1 MEEEIVVRGQLR
13 LYGLRRALWF
23 SGVVL
28 VCFFFMFPVFWLILT
43 AIRPESEVF
52 YVHRGTNFTFTN
64 FTKAFFESYL
74 FKESMINSA
83 ILATLGT
90 FLSIVI
96 TLQSGYML
104 GRFRGKLRNSWFGL
118 IYIMR
123 TIPYI
128 TWGLPLYTMTQW
140 LGIYDTYWGVLAPHL
155 AVHVAFF
162 SLVMKGFFENITQSS
177 EEAAL
182 VDGCSYWGVYFK
194 IAVPQVLPGIFA
206 LSLICWLWTWNELLF
221 AMLLTSSNT
230 PLLTVMIVQFIN
242 EVGMQWN
249 LMAASAVIALL
260 PAIIVTLCGQKYI
273 TKGLYM

>member
-1 MEEEIVVRGQLR
+1 MAEEVIGRGQLR
-13 LYGLRRALWF
+13 LYGWRRALWL
-23 SGVVL
+23 SGLVV
-28 VCFFFMFPVFWLILT
+28 VCFLFVFPIFWLFLT
-43 AIRPESEVF
+43 ALRPESEVF
-52 YVHRGTNFTFTN
+52 YVHRGTHFTLSN
-64 FTKAFFESYL
+64 LIRAFDAYQ
-74 FKESMINSA
+74 FKEAMFNSA
-83 ILATLGT
+83 VVATLGT

-104 GRFRGKLRNSWFGL
+104 GRFRGKFRNAWFGL
-118 IYIMR
+118 IYIVR

-128 TWGLPLYTMTQW
+128 TWGLPLYAMTQW

-162 SLVMKGFFENITQSS
+162 SLVMKGFFENIPQSS

-182 VDGCSYWGVYFK
+182 IDGCSYWGVYFK

-221 AMLLTSSNT
+221 AMLLTGSDT
-230 PLLTVMIVQFIN
+230 PMLTVTIVQFVN
-242 EVGMQWN
+242 EIGMEWN
-249 LMAASAVIALL
+249 LMAASAIIALI
-260 PAIIVTLCGQKYI
+260 PAIAVTLFGQKYI